1 MRETVEHLVS
11 EVRSAWRFRWATIAC
26 AWVVCVIGWI
36 GVLMIPGR
44 YDTSAKVYVDTTSVL
59 RPLLEGLAVAPSTS
73 NEVEMVRR
81 VLLGR
86 PRLEKVIDETE
97 LKSRAQTP
105 IDRASLLDD
114 LSKSIRIT
122 GDPQSHLYTIVYG
135 DRDPRIS
142 HAVVQNLLDVFL
154 GETVGEKR
162 NDAENAQKFLGTQLA
177 EYEHRLSESERKLA
191 DFKKKNVGFMPDDR
205 GGYFERLQREMQEVD
220 RLDAERSVAVNKR
233 NELRGKLLGGDG
245 SAAGLGAVETSVDAR
260 IVEAKGRLEDLLL
273 QYTDAHPDVIALKQS
288 IASLEAQRLHEI
300 ETLRANRSSLGSA
313 RSSST
318 SLVLQN
324 LQIALNEAELQI
336 AAADSQLSDHRTR
349 IVELKR
355 MMNVLPEVEAEL
367 ARLSRDYGINQ
378 TQYQQ
383 LLQRLESA
391 RLTDEADRSEDLKV
405 KIIDPPVLPILPA
418 APKRGLLLIGVML
431 AGLGAG
437 GGLAWLLSQLQ
448 PAFSNLRELRK
459 LVKLPI
465 LGSISQVELAHKAGF
480 RDWMA
485 VGGYAA
491 ATAGLFVA
499 FGIVFLVQNQA
510 AELGQALLGH
520 GVR

>member
-1 MRETVEHLVS
+1 MRDAVEHLVS

-26 AWVVCVIGWI
+26 AWAICVVGWI

-114 LSKSIRIT
+114 LSKSIRVT

-135 DRDPRIS
+135 DRDPRVS

-162 NDAENAQKFLGTQLA
+162 NDAANAQKFIVAQLA
-177 EYEHRLSESERKLA
+177 EYEHRLSESEKKLA
-191 DFKKKNVGFMPDDR
+191 GFKKKNVGFMPDDR

-220 RLDAERSVAVNKR
+220 RLDAERAVAVNKR
-233 NELRGKLLGGDG
+233 SELRSKLLGGEG
-245 SAAGLGAVETSVDAR
+245 AASGLGAVETSVDAR
-260 IVEAKGRLEDLLL
+260 IVETKGRLEELLL

-288 IASLEAQRLHEI
+288 IAGLEAQRAREL

-378 TQYQQ
+378 TQYEQ

-418 APKRGLLLIGVML
+418 APKRGLLLIGVLL

-437 GGLAWLLSQLQ
+437 GGLAWLLAQLQ

-459 LVKLPI
+459 LIKLPT
-465 LGSISQVELAHKAGF
+465 LGSISLVEAGHESSF
-480 RDWMA
+480 RDWIA

-491 ATAGLFVA
+491 ATAGLFVT
-499 FGIVFLVQNQA
+499 FGIIFLVQNRA
-510 AELGQALLGH
+510 AEFGQALLGH